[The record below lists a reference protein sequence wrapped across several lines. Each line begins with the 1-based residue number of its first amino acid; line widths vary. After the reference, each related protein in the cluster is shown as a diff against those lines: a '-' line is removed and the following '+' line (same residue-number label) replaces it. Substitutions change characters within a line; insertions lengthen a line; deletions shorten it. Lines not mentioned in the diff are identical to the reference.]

1 MNTHS
6 IILPLLG
13 MIRGPGFQLS
23 PSEICLQLVI
33 SAISW
38 ILLVSVLFGF
48 VSLIH
53 FLFTLPMRRAERA
66 RLFLDL
72 LEGAMDR
79 GQAVEEMILSVAQS
93 RDQTVGI
100 DFHVLAAHVE
110 NGLNFAEALQK
121 VPRIFPP
128 QILAILDA
136 GQKLGDLK
144 KVLPAGREIL
154 RDRPASVRSAMH
166 YLVLAVLV
174 FSPAFMVVTLTL
186 PLFVIPKFRDVA
198 AGMGVQLWPE
208 TVFVFAHTN
217 WLLVIEITVSLLMGL
232 GVLSYIAGPRLT
244 GWVKVGRIP
253 IQDWLAWRI
262 SWKRKRLLR
271 TFSAML
277 SVLLDG
283 GVPEAEAVSL
293 AGACTANEICRR
305 RSQRIVVALESGT
318 KLDEAVRGFD
328 DSGEF
333 HWRLSNAAH
342 GRGGFLPALRGWH
355 QALDAKAFQQEEATA
370 HLVTSGVVI
379 LNGALVTIIA
389 TAMFGILIALLNHM
403 IATT

>member
-6 IILPLLG
+6 IILPFVGSLSGTGVQYSPLD
-13 MIRGPGFQLS
+13 ILPQLAAT
-23 PSEICLQLVI
+23 IACF
-33 SAISW
+33 
-38 ILLVSVLFGF
+38 ILLVSTILGCVF
-48 VSLIH
+48 LIH

-72 LEGAMDR
+72 LEGALDR

-93 RDQTVGI
+93 RDRTVGI
-100 DFHVLAAHVE
+100 DFHVLAAHIE
-110 NGLNFAEALQK
+110 NGLNFTESLQK

-128 QILAILDA
+128 QILAILAA

-154 RDRPASVRSAMH
+154 RDRPESVRSAMH

-174 FSPAFMVVTLTL
+174 FSPAFIFVTLYTTT
-186 PLFVIPKFRDVA
+186 FVIPKFRDVA
-198 AGMGVQLWPE
+198 AAMGVKLWPE

-217 WLLVIEITVSLLMGL
+217 WLLALEITVSLLIGL
-232 GVLSYIAGPRLT
+232 CVLSYIAGPRLT
-244 GWVKVGRIP
+244 RWLKVGQIP

-305 RSQRIVVALESGT
+305 RSQRILVALENGA
-318 KLDEAVRGFD
+318 KLDEAVRRFD

-333 HWRLSNAAH
+333 HWRMSNAAH

-370 HLVTSGVVI
+370 HLVTSGVAI
-379 LNGALVTIIA
+379 LNGALVVIIA
-389 TAMFGILIALLNHM
+389 TAMFGILIAVLNHTL
-403 IATT
+403 ATL